1 MARGMRPWTHVE
13 EDALRGLLAE
23 MKRRKAAGWS
33 VVLGP
38 RELVLRPPAR
48 ELGKFAVRTR
58 TAGGFRIQFFDRAVN
73 HWTQGGHAAADT
85 PDAAA
90 ELLAWAEALV
100 AGRTA

>member
-1 MARGMRPWTHVE
+1 MRPWTHVE
-13 EDALRGLLAE
+13 EDALRRLLAE

-33 VVLGP
+33 VVLGA

-48 ELGKFAVRTR
+48 ELGKFAVLTR
-58 TAGGFRIQFFDRAVN
+58 TPGGFWIHFFDRTRNRWAEGGRAV
-73 HWTQGGHAAADT
+73 ADT

-100 AGRTA
+100 AGRTG